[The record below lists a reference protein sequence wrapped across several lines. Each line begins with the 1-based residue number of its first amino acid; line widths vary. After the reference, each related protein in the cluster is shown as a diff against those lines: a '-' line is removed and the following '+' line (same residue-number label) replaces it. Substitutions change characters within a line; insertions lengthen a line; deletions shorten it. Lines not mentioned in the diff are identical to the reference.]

1 MTVLLVQTRGKLNKK
16 HCHMLIPSSLQ
27 RRQIF
32 QSLIARGSLEVIA
45 ICDNRICV
53 PPCLRSNNQ
62 SDIFFYLPPPPF
74 PFFPGDKEIRG
85 RVGKNRIGG
94 SMTFILIMW
103 SAESA
108 VHFASLRFTQ
118 DTRTLSFEQV
128 MWCWTVHSLQHLT
141 NSTSYSHPRRLLISL
156 QPRVFTSTYF

>member
-1 MTVLLVQTRGKLNKK
+1 MNNVDPYKSSDRIHNRETFLFYVPPIAKVVWKNKHSFQLYFLSKEKALLFSGNNNQLLLFDIWTNRWFLHMTVLLVQTRGKLNKK

-32 QSLIARGSLEVIA
+32 QSLITRGSLEVIA

-85 RVGKNRIGG
+85 RVGKI
-94 SMTFILIMW
+94 
-103 SAESA
+103 E
-108 VHFASLRFTQ
+108 
-118 DTRTLSFEQV
+118 
-128 MWCWTVHSLQHLT
+128 
-141 NSTSYSHPRRLLISL
+141 
-156 QPRVFTSTYF
+156 